1 MIFPS
6 TSKNGKR
13 RQSSSG
19 LRKNLEINAE
29 RKSEIANRRRDQ
41 MSAQSAIRNVGSA
54 KNVRLAV

>member
-29 RKSEIANRRRDQ
+29 RKTEIANETE
-41 MSAQSAIRNVGSA
+41 
-54 KNVRLAV
+54 KNQGRFAPD